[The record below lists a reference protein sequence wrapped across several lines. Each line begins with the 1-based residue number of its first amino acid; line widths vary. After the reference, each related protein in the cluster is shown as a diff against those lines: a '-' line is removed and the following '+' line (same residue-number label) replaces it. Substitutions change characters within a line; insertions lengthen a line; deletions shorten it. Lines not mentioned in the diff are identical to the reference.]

1 MLYSTADPIMSQ
13 SEPTPHQ
20 NIETLYIQ
28 NHRWLQ
34 GWMHKKL
41 GCSFRAADLMHDTF
55 VRLLGRE
62 KKPHLEQPAAYLM
75 TVAKRV
81 LVDHWRREQLE
92 QAYLEALQQ
101 LPEAVAP
108 SAELQH
114 EVFNTLLEIDQR
126 LDGLATPVKQAFLL
140 ARLDGM
146 KLADIAA
153 RLNLSQSTV
162 KRYLVQA
169 SAQCYFSLSVDQPH
183 PDAPHSGREA

>member
-1 MLYSTADPIMSQ
+1 MNQPDHSQ
-13 SEPTPHQ
+13 DSS
-20 NIETLYIQ
+20 IETLYLE

-34 GWMHKKL
+34 GWMNKKL

-62 KKPHLEQPAAYLM
+62 QQPAMEQPSAYLM

-92 QAYLEALQQ
+92 QAYLEALEQ
-101 LPEAVAP
+101 LPQDVAP

-114 EVFNTLLEIDQR
+114 EIFDTLLEIDRR
-126 LDGLATPVKQAFLL
+126 LDGLPTPVKQAFLL

-146 KLADIAA
+146 KLAAIAERLDI
-153 RLNLSQSTV
+153 SQSTV

-169 SAQCYFSLSVDQPH
+169 SAQCYFALTLEHSSVET
-183 PDAPHSGREA
+183 DA